1 MFQKIG
7 TMIFHSKGDKQVIE
21 VEQLK
26 SELFKTIVEA
36 FEAKMRMILKDKSTP
51 ENIELLLEKHPD
63 SMVYKDDSM
72 NVSFDIFLTGVEVGV
87 VLQGS

>member
-1 MFQKIG
+1 
-7 TMIFHSKGDKQVIE
+7 MIE
-21 VEQLK
+21 AEPLK

-51 ENIELLLEKHPD
+51 ENIELVLAKHPD
-63 SMVYKDDSM
+63 SVMYEYNSM
-72 NVSFDIFLTGVEVGV
+72 NVSFDIFLTGVELGV

>member
-1 MFQKIG
+1 
-7 TMIFHSKGDKQVIE
+7 MIE
-21 VEQLK
+21 AEPLK

-51 ENIELLLEKHPD
+51 ENIELVLAKRQD
-63 SMVYKDDSM
+63 SVVYEYNSM
-72 NVSFDIFLTGVEVGV
+72 NVSFDIFLTGVELGV

>member
-1 MFQKIG
+1 M
-7 TMIFHSKGDKQVIE
+7 TEIE
-21 VEQLK
+21 SLK

-51 ENIELLLEKHPD
+51 ESIELLLAKRQD
-63 SMVYKDDSM
+63 SVMYEYDSM
-72 NVSFDIFLTGVEVGV
+72 NVSFDIFLTGVELGV

>member
-1 MFQKIG
+1 M
-7 TMIFHSKGDKQVIE
+7 SEIE
-21 VEQLK
+21 PLK

-51 ENIELLLEKHPD
+51 ENIELLLEKYPN
-63 SMVYKDDSM
+63 SVEYKYDSM
-72 NVSFDIFLTGVEVGV
+72 NVSFDIFLTGVELGV

>member
-1 MFQKIG
+1 M
-7 TMIFHSKGDKQVIE
+7 TE
-21 VEQLK
+21 VETLN

-51 ENIELLLEKHPD
+51 ESIELLLAKRQD
-63 SMVYKDDSM
+63 SVMYEYDSM
-72 NVSFDIFLTGVEVGV
+72 NVSFDIFLTGVELGV

>member
-1 MFQKIG
+1 
-7 TMIFHSKGDKQVIE
+7 MIFHSKGDKQVIE

-51 ENIELLLEKHPD
+51 ESIELLLAKRQD
-63 SMVYKDDSM
+63 SVVYKYDSM
-72 NVSFDIFLTGVEVGV
+72 NVSFDLFLTGVEVGV

>member
-1 MFQKIG
+1 MTEFE
-7 TMIFHSKGDKQVIE
+7 T
-21 VEQLK
+21 LN

-51 ENIELLLEKHPD
+51 ESIELLLEKRPD
-63 SMVYKDDSM
+63 NMVYKYDSM
-72 NVSFDIFLTGVEVGV
+72 NVSFDIFLTGVELGV